1 MGKAKGRADRYDLAD
16 ARDLGQRGEPP
27 SHARR
32 VKNVEIDTVA
42 ILDPNPAYDGQ
53 GRPVL
58 KRDLANVN
66 RRVDILEYEH
76 SHRRISVEAYREG
89 RVAQALFE
97 RAGISGG
104 STWFQGSRVDAEVAK
119 EIAVLRRI
127 TDARTIEWKMAELR
141 DALGT
146 VDSTIVRQILGENRK
161 YADVVLPQRRAENR
175 ERGISYIAQRFRDAL
190 ETLAREARRR

>member
-16 ARDLGQRGEPP
+16 ARDLGQRGEPT

-32 VKNVEIDTVA
+32 VKNVEIDTAAV
-42 ILDPNPAYDGQ
+42 LDPTFDAQ
-53 GRPVL
+53 SKSSQRVI
-58 KRDLANVN
+58 ANVN

-89 RVAQALFE
+89 RMVQALFE

-146 VDSTIVRQILGENRK
+146 VDSTIIRQILGENRK